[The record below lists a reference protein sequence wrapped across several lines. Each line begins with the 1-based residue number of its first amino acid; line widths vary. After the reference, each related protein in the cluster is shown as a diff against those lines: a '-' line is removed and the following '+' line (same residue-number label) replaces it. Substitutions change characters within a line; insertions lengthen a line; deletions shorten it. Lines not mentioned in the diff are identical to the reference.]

1 MSTLNSP
8 QNRPRAKKITG
19 GRVRCIVYLPK
30 DEVESIDKIAS
41 TADTSRSSIIAQAYY
56 AGKQTSEKDKE

>member
-1 MSTLNSP
+1 MSTSNSP

-30 DEVESIDKIAS
+30 DEVNAIDKLAKQS
-41 TADTSRSSIIAQAYY
+41 DASRSSIIAQAYY
-56 AGKQTSEKDKE
+56 LGKQTSEKNKE